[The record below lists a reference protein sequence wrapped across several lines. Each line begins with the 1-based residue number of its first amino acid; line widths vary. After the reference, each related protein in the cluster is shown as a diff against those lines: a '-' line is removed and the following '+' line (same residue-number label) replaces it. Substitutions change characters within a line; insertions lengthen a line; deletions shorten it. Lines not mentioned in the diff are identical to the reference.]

1 MTILALIPVDGTL
14 LFQYST
20 YKKKGIRPGSLLAGM
35 IGIGEESTYLI
46 LSYNPLSW
54 ILIAVIKLIT
64 GALAGTALNLA
75 DKKMN
80 IADRWH
86 KNDRNIAEDSK
97 AIEADEN
104 FHELPDK
111 FRHKLHHMRY
121 HMLGKWFWIMFLVAF
136 GVQVGLKLLSLIFD
150 RSVESWQAMNIPLIS
165 WLAMSGIVVVLLY
178 RIMTSL
184 MTQEFGKI
192 FEHEFEDT
200 GDAIGD
206 LAEICS
212 GVILTIFAL
221 SFFINLLIGLVGNDQ
236 LANLLAGQ
244 EILAVLAAAFIGLI
258 PGTGASL
265 AFTTLYFSLAGSSGA
280 LPFASLLTCSIALI
294 GDSQIVGKKQIGHSQ
309 KYLHLI
315 TAAIALL
322 VGFIALAIETR
333 LHLNLM

>member
-1 MTILALIPVDGTL
+1 
-14 LFQYST
+14 
-20 YKKKGIRPGSLLAGM
+20 
-35 IGIGEESTYLI
+35 
-46 LSYNPLSW
+46 
-54 ILIAVIKLIT
+54 
-64 GALAGTALNLA
+64 
-75 DKKMN
+75 
-80 IADRWH
+80 
-86 KNDRNIAEDSK
+86 
-97 AIEADEN
+97 
-104 FHELPDK
+104 
-111 FRHKLHHMRY
+111 
-121 HMLGKWFWIMFLVAF
+121 
-136 GVQVGLKLLSLIFD
+136 
-150 RSVESWQAMNIPLIS
+150 MNIPLIS